1 MAELPIRVIDSRKEK
16 ERKQY
21 EKMVELVD
29 EMLSLH
35 RHLEKASTEND
46 RMIMRR
52 QIKSI
57 DSKIDQLVYDL
68 YGLEKEEIEII
79 EEATKTT

>member
-1 MAELPIRVIDSRKEK
+1 
-16 ERKQY
+16 
-21 EKMVELVD
+21 MVELVD